1 MVWISFIWSVPLTHL
16 VIKGNNDYAR
26 YKRTGKHMAKIA
38 FIGIGVMG
46 GPIAGHLAKAG
57 HDLTVYN
64 RTRAKAE
71 AWVAKYGGS
80 IADNPA
86 EAARDKE
93 IVISC
98 VGNDDDLASVTMG
111 RDGAFS
117 TMASGSL
124 FVDHTTV
131 SARIARQLSV
141 EAEGPGIH
149 VVDAPVSG
157 GQAGAENGKLSIMCG
172 GSDEA
177 FAAAEPVMSA
187 YAARIVHVG
196 RTGAGQTTKM
206 CNQIAIAGVLEG
218 LSEALRFAQASRLD
232 LDKVHEAI
240 SGGAAQS
247 WQMDNRWGTMAK
259 DEFDFGFA
267 VDWMRKDLGLAIE
280 EARTNGA
287 TLPVAALVDQFYAEV
302 QAAGGG
308 RNDTSSLVSRLPKRK

>member
-1 MVWISFIWSVPLTHL
+1 MV
-16 VIKGNNDYAR
+16 
-26 YKRTGKHMAKIA
+26 KIA

-46 GPIAGHLAKAG
+46 GPMAGHLAAAG
-57 HDLTVYN
+57 HELTVYN
-64 RTRAKAE
+64 RTKTKAE
-71 AWVAKYGGS
+71 VWVAEHGGS
-80 IADNPA
+80 IAENPA
-86 EAARDKE
+86 EAARDKQ
-93 IVISC
+93 IVITC

-117 TMASGSL
+117 TMASGAL
-124 FVDHTTV
+124 FIDHTTV

-141 EAEGPGIH
+141 EAEGRGIH

-157 GQAGAENGKLSIMCG
+157 GQAGAENGTLSIMCG
-172 GSDEA
+172 GSEEA
-177 FAAAEPVMSA
+177 FAAAELIMAA
-187 YAARIVHVG
+187 YAGRIVYVG

-232 LDKVHEAI
+232 LDKVYDAI

-247 WQMDNRWGTMAK
+247 WQMDNRWASMAR
-259 DEFDFGFA
+259 DDFDFGFA

-287 TLPVAALVDQFYAEV
+287 TIPVAALVDQFYAEV

>member
-1 MVWISFIWSVPLTHL
+1 MV
-16 VIKGNNDYAR
+16 
-26 YKRTGKHMAKIA
+26 KIA
-38 FIGIGVMG
+38 FIGLGVMG
-46 GPIAGHLAKAG
+46 GPMAGHLVAAG
-57 HDLTVYN
+57 HKLTVYN

-71 AWVAKYGGS
+71 AWVAKHGGTL
-80 IADNPA
+80 ADSPA
-86 EAARDKE
+86 EAARGNQ

-117 TMASGSL
+117 TMAAGAL

-141 EAEGPGIH
+141 EAEGLAIH

-157 GQAGAENGKLSIMCG
+157 GQAGAEKGALSIMCG
-172 GSDEA
+172 GSEEA

-232 LDKVHEAI
+232 LDKVYEAI

-247 WQMDNRWGTMAK
+247 WQMDNRWATMAK

-287 TLPVAALVDQFYAEV
+287 TIPVAALVDQFYAEV
-302 QAAGGG
+302 QAAGRG
-308 RNDTSSLVSRLPKRK
+308 RNDTSSLVSRLPKKNMNRDR